1 MEIPLIIFPDQEPK
15 SGQSLSEQK
24 LRKDYIPPRLNVTIL
39 THEKGIILTSLDS
52 PINPDTENNIP
63 SGSNK

>member
-1 MEIPLIIFPDQEPK
+1 MEIPINNIPDQEPK

-39 THEKGIILTSLDS
+39 THEKGIIPASLDS